1 MKTLKLVL
9 VLMIVVAVMFLN
21 GCGDSGSLR
30 SFKNYSFYIWQN
42 PLMSLNPANNVHC
55 DSYMT
60 DSYPYTGPNPGIQ
73 ANISQLNVANIK
85 DPNTGQSREILVGEC
100 AAHSF
105 DGDGNIQT
113 IAAGMLKNISAP
125 YFERYVL
132 TIDRNT
138 LDILALYSF
147 NKPADNTTG
156 KVDFGGAGYFYQDNQ
171 YRMVTAL
178 PDGHLKILKRTPSNA
193 GGIDGY
199 TADADYNVIGAIG
212 NTPVPGGKTPSLY
225 AAVPD
230 KSGNIWVTTN
240 KAIICTITPGGSIR
254 WINLN
259 DPNNTGK
266 LEPQYDGGYQ
276 EIANSHSVDEG
287 ESETEPSGVYILTN
301 YRLYRLTAALDG
313 TPVIS
318 WYADYDHGTGIKSGQ
333 VSQGS
338 GTTPTLFN
346 MGNRRFVTIAD
357 NAQFMNIN
365 VYRTESTLLP
375 GEKRLFAQIAPFGQN
390 AAVSDENS
398 LIVSPGEDG
407 SSVNIY
413 AENNYGNDDPNST
426 FHAGVTQP
434 GFVRTNL
441 RPDGTFTIA
450 SINNN
455 IAVPSIVSK
464 ISLPSNTVYTYNKTT
479 DGWYLTGLDGT
490 DLTNVRFTTKVG
502 HGEFRY
508 NNFYAA
514 LSLDPD
520 GKTVWIGTLLGLTKV
535 QQQ

>member
-1 MKTLKLVL
+1 MKNLKSVL
-9 VLMIVVAVMFLN
+9 IVIIAIAVIFLN
-21 GCGDSGSLR
+21 GCSDSGSWTNFNN
-30 SFKNYSFYIWQN
+30 SFFIWQN
-42 PLMSLNPANNVHC
+42 PLMSINPTNNVHN

-60 DSYPYTGPNPGIQ
+60 DSYAYTGPVMNTG

-85 DPNTGQSREILVGEC
+85 DPYTGQSREILIGEC
-100 AAHSF
+100 VSHSF
-105 DGDGNIQT
+105 DADGNIQT
-113 IAAGMLKNISAP
+113 LAAGMKKKSGDP
-125 YFERYVL
+125 SERYVL

-147 NKPADNTTG
+147 NKYSDTTTD
-156 KVDFGGAGYFYQDNQ
+156 KVVDFSGAGYFYQDNL
-171 YRMVTAL
+171 YRIVTAL
-178 PDGHLKILKRTPSNA
+178 PDGHLKILRRTPSNV

-199 TADADYNVIGAIG
+199 TEDADYNLMGAIG
-212 NTPVPGGKTPSLY
+212 NTPVPGGKEHLLY

-240 KAIICTITPGGSIR
+240 MSIVCTITPGGNIH

-287 ESETEPSGVYILTN
+287 ESDGEPSGVYILTT
-301 YRLYRLTAALDG
+301 YRLYRLIAALDG

-318 WYADYDHGTGIKSGQ
+318 WYADYDHGTEIKSGQ

-338 GTTPTLFN
+338 GTTPTVFN

-365 VYRTESTLLP
+365 VYRTEANLPP

-407 SSVNIY
+407 LSVNIY

-426 FHAGVTQP
+426 AREGVTQP

-441 RPDGTFTIA
+441 RPDGTFTVASLNNSIA
-450 SINNN
+450 
-455 IAVPSIVSK
+455 APSVVSK
-464 ISLPSNTVYTYNKTT
+464 ISIPSNIVYTYNKTP

-490 DLTNVRFTTKVG
+490 DLNNVRFTVRIG
-502 HGEFRY
+502 PGEVQH

-514 LSLDPD
+514 LTLDPD
-520 GKTVWIGTLLGLTKV
+520 GKTVWVGNLLGLTKV